1 MTEPQETPTP
11 RRRRPHWS
19 LLIGP
24 LVLIVGLALIALW
37 SSGRDD
43 DAALVAAQQAA
54 GQALLVESLPDLAG
68 TQRTVADWRDTIR
81 VVNFWA
87 PWCPPCRKELPE
99 FAAASEHYTAQHAP
113 VQFVGIAVDKLP
125 AIEAFLQDLPL
136 PYPQLVA
143 PNAVLDHVARLGN
156 ETRGLPFTVIYD
168 RAGQVRVLK
177 TGLMTE
183 RDLHDRIGG
192 LLAENATP

>member
-1 MTEPQETPTP
+1 MTEPQATSAP
-11 RRRRPHWS
+11 RRRPHWS
-19 LLIGP
+19 LLVGP
-24 LVLIVGLALIALW
+24 VVLVVGLTLIALW
-37 SSGRDD
+37 SSGRDEG
-43 DAALVAAQQAA
+43 AALVAAQQAA
-54 GQALLVESLPDLAG
+54 GQALLAESLPDLAG
-68 TQRTVADWRDTIR
+68 TPRTAADWADTIR

-99 FAAASEHYTAQHAP
+99 FAAASAHYTAQQAP
-113 VQFVGIAVDKLP
+113 VQFIGIAVDKLP
-125 AIEAFLQDLPL
+125 AVEAFLQDLPL
-136 PYPQLVA
+136 PYPQLIA

-183 RDLHDRIGG
+183 QDLHDRIGG
-192 LLAENATP
+192 LLTENATP